1 MRVGACGDFVT
12 SAECGVRK
20 HVKRQL
26 VGVLVEAECR
36 MRECA
41 QVRGAE
47 SRLSKGQREV
57 QVNIHT
63 RVLQGMYEGLYS
75 T

>member
-1 MRVGACGDFVT
+1 MKAYDK
-12 SAECGVRK
+12 CGVRSAEA
-20 HVKRQL
+20 REGQL
-26 VGVLVEAECR
+26 VGVLVEAECG
-36 MRECA
+36 MREYT
-41 QVRGAE
+41 QVRRVE

-63 RVLQGMYEGLYS
+63 RVLQGIYGGLYS

>member
-1 MRVGACGDFVT
+1 MTSVECRVL
-12 SAECGVRK
+12 K
-20 HVKRQL
+20 HVERQL
-26 VGVLVEAECR
+26 VGVLVEAECG
-36 MRECA
+36 MREYT
-41 QVRGAE
+41 QVRRVE